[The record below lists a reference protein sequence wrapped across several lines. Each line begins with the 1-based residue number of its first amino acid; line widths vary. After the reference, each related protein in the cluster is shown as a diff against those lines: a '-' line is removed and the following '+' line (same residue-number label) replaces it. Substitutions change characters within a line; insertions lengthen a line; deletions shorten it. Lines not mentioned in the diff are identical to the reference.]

1 MGAFALANGH
11 FEQRAPVA
19 INLAFQPDEE
29 SGDLLWRQTCR
40 VAPLTLAADQDRV
53 YFHDGE
59 RVAGLNRATGQPL
72 WASEPVERK
81 SPFPTGYGPALAV
94 QQGVVLVS
102 VENRSM
108 TAFSAADGKTLWRA
122 PHHRGGHASPDD
134 MLVINGLVWSGAV
147 ANGTDSGVFTGR
159 DICLGGEGTA
169 LEKAAA
175 ELAPLDIRVKPA
187 PPVSE
192 SQ

>member
-1 MGAFALANGH
+1 MGS
-11 FEQRAPVA
+11 EMWIR
-19 INLAFQPDEE
+19 
-29 SGDLLWRQTCR
+29 
-40 VAPLTLAADQDRV
+40 DR
-53 YFHDGE
+53 
-59 RVAGLNRATGQPL
+59 
-72 WASEPVERK
+72 
-81 SPFPTGYGPALAV
+81 
-94 QQGVVLVS
+94 QGVVLVS

-122 PHHRGGHASPDD
+122 PHHRGGRASPDD

-175 ELAPLDIRVKPA
+175 GSQRRGRPLLHLHLP
-187 PPVSE
+187 
-192 SQ
+192 